1 MFPLNVDSRVTAMA
15 NERTYDEK
23 YTWGIKMVDFRV
35 MEREIRVE
43 EEEINVCKS
52 RERGTKMKEE
62 KQALTILILCT
73 LTIILYFMC
82 GCSSVKYSYVR
93 GDVEIEARYF
103 RFLNQ
108 EVEGL
113 SLNTELFQAKLD
125 EQSSNN
131 DEAVGGISSSIGK
144 GLGQVVVP

>member
-1 MFPLNVDSRVTAMA
+1 MNND
-15 NERTYDEK
+15 
-23 YTWGIKMVDFRV
+23 
-35 MEREIRVE
+35 
-43 EEEINVCKS
+43 
-52 RERGTKMKEE
+52 
-62 KQALTILILCT
+62 KQTLTILILCT

>member
-1 MFPLNVDSRVTAMA
+1 
-15 NERTYDEK
+15 
-23 YTWGIKMVDFRV
+23 
-35 MEREIRVE
+35 
-43 EEEINVCKS
+43 
-52 RERGTKMKEE
+52 MKEE

-131 DEAVGGISSSIGK
+131 DKNIESITGVVGD
-144 GLGQVVVP
+144 VVSKVIKP